1 MIDKEKILN
10 ALDDFKDDYGTSF
23 SSYYMEETSI
33 IEDAL
38 DMYYE
43 KLNKLA
49 EYEKLEEEGKML
61 KMPCKIGDT
70 IYTVNNS
77 LQQKPFEYEIE
88 LAGYSSHISEE
99 GFKSGFYF
107 AARQK
112 NDTQIIHEF
121 EDKDIDKTVFLSKKD
136 AEKKLSEIKAAKLN
150 NFETELSDSQIE
162 TLNNKNINI
171 SEPFSTNVTLD
182 YGNEVVYCTGKIQS
196 SYEAEKIQGKKKP
209 ERNQEIE
216 RD

>member
-1 MIDKEKILN
+1 MKGKKKMIDKEKILN
-10 ALDDFKDDYGTSF
+10 ALDDFTDEYGTSF
-23 SSYYMEETSI
+23 SSAYTEETSI

-49 EYEKLEEEGKML
+49 EYEKLEKEGKTL

-121 EDKDIDKTVFLSKKD
+121 EDKDINKTVFLSKKD

-150 NFETELSDSQIE
+150 NFE
-162 TLNNKNINI
+162 
-171 SEPFSTNVTLD
+171 
-182 YGNEVVYCTGKIQS
+182 
-196 SYEAEKIQGKKKP
+196 
-209 ERNQEIE
+209 R
-216 RD
+216 

>member
-1 MIDKEKILN
+1 MVDKEKILN

-23 SSYYMEETSI
+23 SSYYIEETSI
-33 IEDAL
+33 IEEAL

-43 KLNKLA
+43 KLK
-49 EYEKLEEEGKML
+49 EEGKIL
-61 KMPCKIGDT
+61 KLPCKIGDT

-121 EDKDIDKTVFLSKKD
+121 EDKDINKTVFLSKKD
-136 AEKKLSEIKAAKLN
+136 AEKKLSEIKAVKLN
-150 NFETELSDSQIE
+150 NFE
-162 TLNNKNINI
+162 
-171 SEPFSTNVTLD
+171 
-182 YGNEVVYCTGKIQS
+182 
-196 SYEAEKIQGKKKP
+196 
-209 ERNQEIE
+209 R
-216 RD
+216 

>member
-1 MIDKEKILN
+1 MLDKEKILN

-33 IEDAL
+33 IEEAL

-43 KLNKLA
+43 KLK
-49 EYEKLEEEGKML
+49 EEGKIL
-61 KMPCKIGDT
+61 KLPCKIGDT

-121 EDKDIDKTVFLSKKD
+121 EDKDINKTVFLSKKD

-150 NFETELSDSQIE
+150 NFE
-162 TLNNKNINI
+162 
-171 SEPFSTNVTLD
+171 
-182 YGNEVVYCTGKIQS
+182 
-196 SYEAEKIQGKKKP
+196 
-209 ERNQEIE
+209 R
-216 RD
+216 

>member
-1 MIDKEKILN
+1 MVDKEKILN

-23 SSYYMEETSI
+23 SSCYMEETSI

-43 KLNKLA
+43 KLK
-49 EYEKLEEEGKML
+49 EEGKIL
-61 KMPCKIGDT
+61 KLPCKIGDT

-121 EDKDIDKTVFLSKKD
+121 EDKDINKTVVLSKKD
-136 AEKKLSEIKAAKLN
+136 AEKKLSEIKAVKLN
-150 NFETELSDSQIE
+150 NFE
-162 TLNNKNINI
+162 
-171 SEPFSTNVTLD
+171 
-182 YGNEVVYCTGKIQS
+182 
-196 SYEAEKIQGKKKP
+196 
-209 ERNQEIE
+209 R
-216 RD
+216 

>member
-1 MIDKEKILN
+1 MKGSIMVDKEKILN

-23 SSYYMEETSI
+23 SSYYIEETSI
-33 IEDAL
+33 IEEAL

-43 KLNKLA
+43 KLK
-49 EYEKLEEEGKML
+49 EEGKIL
-61 KMPCKIGDT
+61 KLPCKIGDT

-121 EDKDIDKTVFLSKKD
+121 EDKDINKTVFLSKKD

-150 NFETELSDSQIE
+150 NFE
-162 TLNNKNINI
+162 
-171 SEPFSTNVTLD
+171 
-182 YGNEVVYCTGKIQS
+182 
-196 SYEAEKIQGKKKP
+196 
-209 ERNQEIE
+209 R
-216 RD
+216 

>member
-1 MIDKEKILN
+1 MIMKGSIMVDKEKILN

-23 SSYYMEETSI
+23 SSYYIEETSI
-33 IEDAL
+33 IEEAL

-43 KLNKLA
+43 KLK
-49 EYEKLEEEGKML
+49 EEGKIL
-61 KMPCKIGDT
+61 KLPCKIGDT

-121 EDKDIDKTVFLSKKD
+121 EDKDINKTVFLSKKD
-136 AEKKLSEIKAAKLN
+136 AEKKLSEIKAVKLN
-150 NFETELSDSQIE
+150 NFE
-162 TLNNKNINI
+162 
-171 SEPFSTNVTLD
+171 
-182 YGNEVVYCTGKIQS
+182 
-196 SYEAEKIQGKKKP
+196 
-209 ERNQEIE
+209 R
-216 RD
+216 

>member
-1 MIDKEKILN
+1 MVDKEKILN

-23 SSYYMEETSI
+23 SSCYMEETSI

-43 KLNKLA
+43 KLK
-49 EYEKLEEEGKML
+49 EEGKIL
-61 KMPCKIGDT
+61 KLPCKIGDT

-88 LAGYSSHISEE
+88 LVGYSSHISEE

-121 EDKDIDKTVFLSKKD
+121 EDKDINKTVFLSKKD
-136 AEKKLSEIKAAKLN
+136 AEKKLSEIKAVKLN
-150 NFETELSDSQIE
+150 NFE
-162 TLNNKNINI
+162 
-171 SEPFSTNVTLD
+171 
-182 YGNEVVYCTGKIQS
+182 
-196 SYEAEKIQGKKKP
+196 
-209 ERNQEIE
+209 R
-216 RD
+216 

>member
-1 MIDKEKILN
+1 MIMKGSIMVDKEKILN

-23 SSYYMEETSI
+23 SSYYIEETSI
-33 IEDAL
+33 IEEAL

-43 KLNKLA
+43 KLK
-49 EYEKLEEEGKML
+49 EEGKIL
-61 KMPCKIGDT
+61 KLPCKIGDT

-121 EDKDIDKTVFLSKKD
+121 EDKDINKTVFLSKKD

-150 NFETELSDSQIE
+150 NFE
-162 TLNNKNINI
+162 
-171 SEPFSTNVTLD
+171 
-182 YGNEVVYCTGKIQS
+182 
-196 SYEAEKIQGKKKP
+196 
-209 ERNQEIE
+209 R
-216 RD
+216 

>member
-1 MIDKEKILN
+1 MVDKEKILN

-23 SSYYMEETSI
+23 SSCYMEETSI

-43 KLNKLA
+43 KLK
-49 EYEKLEEEGKML
+49 EEGKIL
-61 KMPCKIGDT
+61 KLPCKIGDT
-70 IYTVNNS
+70 IYTDNNS

-121 EDKDIDKTVFLSKKD
+121 EDKDINKTVFLSKKD
-136 AEKKLSEIKAAKLN
+136 AEKKLSEIKAVKLN
-150 NFETELSDSQIE
+150 NFE
-162 TLNNKNINI
+162 
-171 SEPFSTNVTLD
+171 
-182 YGNEVVYCTGKIQS
+182 
-196 SYEAEKIQGKKKP
+196 
-209 ERNQEIE
+209 R
-216 RD
+216 

>member
-1 MIDKEKILN
+1 MLDKEKILN
-10 ALDDFKDDYGTSF
+10 ALDDFTDDYGTSF
-23 SSYYMEETSI
+23 SSCYTEETSI

-43 KLNKLA
+43 KLK
-49 EYEKLEEEGKML
+49 EEGKIL
-61 KMPCKIGDT
+61 KLPCKIGDT

-121 EDKDIDKTVFLSKKD
+121 EDKDINKTVFLSKKD
-136 AEKKLSEIKAAKLN
+136 AEKKLSEIKAVKLN
-150 NFETELSDSQIE
+150 NFE
-162 TLNNKNINI
+162 
-171 SEPFSTNVTLD
+171 
-182 YGNEVVYCTGKIQS
+182 
-196 SYEAEKIQGKKKP
+196 
-209 ERNQEIE
+209 R
-216 RD
+216 

>member
-1 MIDKEKILN
+1 MVDKEKILN

-23 SSYYMEETSI
+23 SSCYMEETSI

-43 KLNKLA
+43 KLK
-49 EYEKLEEEGKML
+49 EEGKIL
-61 KMPCKIGDT
+61 KLPCKIGDT

-121 EDKDIDKTVFLSKKD
+121 EDKDINKTVFLSKKTL
-136 AEKKLSEIKAAKLN
+136 KKSCQKLK
-150 NFETELSDSQIE
+150 L
-162 TLNNKNINI
+162 
-171 SEPFSTNVTLD
+171 
-182 YGNEVVYCTGKIQS
+182 
-196 SYEAEKIQGKKKP
+196 
-209 ERNQEIE
+209 
-216 RD
+216 

>member
-1 MIDKEKILN
+1 MVDKEKILN

-23 SSYYMEETSI
+23 SSCYMEETSI

-43 KLNKLA
+43 KLK
-49 EYEKLEEEGKML
+49 EEGKIL
-61 KMPCKIGDT
+61 KLPCKIGDT

-121 EDKDIDKTVFLSKKD
+121 EDKDINKTVFLSKKD
-136 AEKKLSEIKAAKLN
+136 AEKKLSEIKAVKLN
-150 NFETELSDSQIE
+150 NFE
-162 TLNNKNINI
+162 
-171 SEPFSTNVTLD
+171 
-182 YGNEVVYCTGKIQS
+182 
-196 SYEAEKIQGKKKP
+196 
-209 ERNQEIE
+209 R
-216 RD
+216 

>member
-1 MIDKEKILN
+1 MVDKEKILN

-23 SSYYMEETSI
+23 SSYYIEETSI
-33 IEDAL
+33 IEEAL

-43 KLNKLA
+43 KLK
-49 EYEKLEEEGKML
+49 EEGKIL
-61 KMPCKIGDT
+61 KLPCKIGDT

-121 EDKDIDKTVFLSKKD
+121 EDKDINKTVFLSKKD

-150 NFETELSDSQIE
+150 NFE
-162 TLNNKNINI
+162 
-171 SEPFSTNVTLD
+171 
-182 YGNEVVYCTGKIQS
+182 
-196 SYEAEKIQGKKKP
+196 
-209 ERNQEIE
+209 R
-216 RD
+216 

>member
-1 MIDKEKILN
+1 MVDKEKILN

-43 KLNKLA
+43 KLK
-49 EYEKLEEEGKML
+49 EEGKIL
-61 KMPCKIGDT
+61 KLPCKIGDT

-121 EDKDIDKTVFLSKKD
+121 EDKDINKTVFLSKKD
-136 AEKKLSEIKAAKLN
+136 AEKKLSEIKAVKLN
-150 NFETELSDSQIE
+150 NFE
-162 TLNNKNINI
+162 
-171 SEPFSTNVTLD
+171 
-182 YGNEVVYCTGKIQS
+182 
-196 SYEAEKIQGKKKP
+196 
-209 ERNQEIE
+209 R
-216 RD
+216 

>member
-10 ALDDFKDDYGTSF
+10 ALDDFTDEYGTSF
-23 SSYYMEETSI
+23 SSAYTEETSI

-43 KLNKLA
+43 KLK
-49 EYEKLEEEGKML
+49 EEGKIL
-61 KMPCKIGDT
+61 KLPCKIGDT

-88 LAGYSSHISEE
+88 LAGYVSDISEE
-99 GFKSGFYF
+99 GFESGFYF

-121 EDKDIDKTVFLSKKD
+121 EDKDINKTVFLSKKD
-136 AEKKLSEIKAAKLN
+136 AEKKLSEIKVAKLN
-150 NFETELSDSQIE
+150 NFE
-162 TLNNKNINI
+162 
-171 SEPFSTNVTLD
+171 
-182 YGNEVVYCTGKIQS
+182 
-196 SYEAEKIQGKKKP
+196 
-209 ERNQEIE
+209 R
-216 RD
+216 